1 MNLNILAT
9 SRWYGLH
16 KNFNLCISREID
28 LNIKQDVRAVNIPES
43 IKKKS
48 THDKIAT
55 KVNPMDLARE
65 SLKHGMK
72 ALSGEEGAMADCITY
87 GASLILNHV
96 TNNGIKTSADEI
108 KKVLKSGSALSR
120 FKQI

>member
-1 MNLNILAT
+1 
-9 SRWYGLH
+9 
-16 KNFNLCISREID
+16 
-28 LNIKQDVRAVNIPES
+28 
-43 IKKKS
+43 
-48 THDKIAT
+48 
-55 KVNPMDLARE
+55 MDLAKE

-72 ALSGEEGAMADCITY
+72 ALSGEEGPMADCITY

-96 TNNGIKTSADEI
+96 TNSGIKTSADEI